1 MKHVELRANKAAF
14 AGTSNSLFFLKK
26 SAYKT
31 HQILVECYGEHALS
45 KATCENWFKRFKS
58 GDFDVQ
64 DKPRTGGPKK
74 FEDEELEQLLD
85 EDP

>member
-1 MKHVELRANKAAF
+1 MSNYVPTKQHLREL
-14 AGTSNSLFFLKK
+14 LIHYFFLKN

>member
-1 MKHVELRANKAAF
+1 M
-14 AGTSNSLFFLKK
+14 
-26 SAYKT
+26 
-31 HQILVECYGEHALS
+31 ECYGEHALS

>member
-1 MKHVELRANKAAF
+1 MSNYVPTKQHLRELPIHY
-14 AGTSNSLFFLKK
+14 FFLKN